1 VLTAK
6 RCGRGE
12 VVRVLKDA
20 QEGRVVG

>member
-1 VLTAK
+1 LLTAK

-12 VVRVLKDA
+12 VVRVLKEA